1 MVDLIEQIE
10 IVIGEVLCIMLFE
23 NKDFPFKLLSTKNVL
38 TEDLHI
44 KLHLRKKEIVTLW
57 LLKPI

>member
-23 NKDFPFKLLSTKNVL
+23 NKDFPFKLLSTENAL

-44 KLHLRKKEIVTLW
+44 KLHLRKK
-57 LLKPI
+57 K